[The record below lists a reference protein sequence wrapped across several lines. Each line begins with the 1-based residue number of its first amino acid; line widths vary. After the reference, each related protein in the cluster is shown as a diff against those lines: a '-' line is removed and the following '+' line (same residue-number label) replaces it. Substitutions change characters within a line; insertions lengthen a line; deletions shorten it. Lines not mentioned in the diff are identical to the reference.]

1 MFQRLAVSLPANDS
15 IKQEIKCCSWKL
27 SQFPNHFSLNCQK
40 AEHFSKN
47 LIKKKLNMVS
57 CQYDQT
63 IKNVDADKGS

>member
-1 MFQRLAVSLPANDS
+1 MTVPS
-15 IKQEIKCCSWKL
+15 KKL
-27 SQFPNHFSLNCQK
+27 NVAPGNYLSSPNHFSLNCQK